1 MKCKPISSTYIKT
14 FTQCLQKFYFKYHTD
29 KEPVMS
35 GEARAFGIAM
45 HEALE
50 YMYKILMGTGKRPT
64 EDDYTAVYKRFL
76 EAGVQNNLS
85 NQALYD
91 EGRLILK
98 AKLDAYDPTE
108 KVIGLELKFGMP
120 SHEPVLAVNTY
131 GGTPMVGA
139 IDRVFELDQDTAV
152 VLDYK
157 TSRTALTDSEAAVDE
172 QLSLYDLVVHML
184 YPQYK
189 NIIIVLDYLRLS
201 PVITHRTEEQ
211 RIWFSKYVDTIY
223 EQVDAL
229 SEEDIKPRLN
239 EFCGWCDYRN
249 YCVDY
254 KKAISD
260 PDLLLK
266 PLELYSTDEFINEW
280 SRFNDIRRI
289 IEGYKRELSMHASN
303 MVHAT
308 GEADIVGDEN
318 TLYRVQT
325 SRVYYDTSTIL
336 NTIPKDDCVGLL
348 SVNKSAVDRYLSD
361 HPEFTEAIS
370 NTSKVSFAAS
380 FFKHKK
386 TKK

>member
-1 MKCKPISSTYIKT
+1 
-14 FTQCLQKFYFKYHTD
+14 
-29 KEPVMS
+29 
-35 GEARAFGIAM
+35 
-45 HEALE
+45 
-50 YMYKILMGTGKRPT
+50 
-64 EDDYTAVYKRFL
+64 
-76 EAGVQNNLS
+76 
-85 NQALYD
+85 
-91 EGRLILK
+91 
-98 AKLDAYDPTE
+98 
-108 KVIGLELKFGMP
+108 
-120 SHEPVLAVNTY
+120 
-131 GGTPMVGA
+131 
-139 IDRVFELDQDTAV
+139 
-152 VLDYK
+152 
-157 TSRTALTDSEAAVDE
+157 
-172 QLSLYDLVVHML
+172 
-184 YPQYK
+184 
-189 NIIIVLDYLRLS
+189 
-201 PVITHRTEEQ
+201 
-211 RIWFSKYVDTIY
+211 
-223 EQVDAL
+223 VDAL